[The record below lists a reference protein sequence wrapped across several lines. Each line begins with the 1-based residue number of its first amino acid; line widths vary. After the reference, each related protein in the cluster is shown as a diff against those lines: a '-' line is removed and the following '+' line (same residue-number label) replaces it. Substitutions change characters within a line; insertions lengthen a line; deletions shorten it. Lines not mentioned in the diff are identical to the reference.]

1 LEQAPRARAGEPTVA
16 PQSIRDGLEATGFPT
31 RGRMPLFSL
40 VLLGKS
46 KPRRAESSS
55 RLGEIKLRL
64 YRDFG
69 LGVFAMSERN

>member
-1 LEQAPRARAGEPTVA
+1 
-16 PQSIRDGLEATGFPT
+16 
-31 RGRMPLFSL
+31 MPLFSL

-46 KPRRAESSS
+46 KPRQRAESSS

-69 LGVFAMSERN
+69 LGAFAMSERN